1 MFKKNKIN
9 LKKYSDL
16 DFLVARKD
24 NWKED
29 IDKRREK
36 MDSYRMDLAEAINS
50 ENISYLHKIVEHMFV
65 QMIAEE
71 EVEVLMK
78 NLREGDIDENV
89 DKYLNI
95 YKTLGRHGFTPYV
108 F

>member
-1 MFKKNKIN
+1 MFKKNKGF
-9 LKKYSDL
+9 KKYSDL

-24 NWKED
+24 NWEKD
-29 IDKRREK
+29 IDKRKEK
-36 MDSYRMDLAEAINS
+36 MDSYKMDLAEAVNT

-71 EVEVLMK
+71 EVEVLMN
-78 NLREGDIDENV
+78 NLREGDIEENV

-95 YKTLGRHGFTPYV
+95 YRVLGRHGFFSYI